1 MTDAAYTYKPRR
13 LFMHILSVILFGA
26 GAYVMFLN
34 ASANNTG
41 MIINHLIDLDS
52 VSATIMF
59 WILFAT
65 CVAFCLLGL
74 FSIFRS
80 ITSNAVLTLS
90 QQGLRVPRVIRG
102 GPGRLVAW
110 EGITHVRDISVR
122 NVRFLELLH
131 AGGKITINEAL
142 LPLGAFDEVRSK
154 VAQALSSL
162 HGVGEGRND

>member
-1 MTDAAYTYKPRR
+1 MVDAAYTYKPRR
-13 LFMHILSVILFGA
+13 LFMHVLGVILFGA

-34 ASANNTG
+34 ASANNAG

-52 VSATIMF
+52 VSATIVF
-59 WILFAT
+59 WIIFVA
-65 CVAFCLLGL
+65 CIAFCLVGL
-74 FSIFRS
+74 FSIFRGM
-80 ITSNAVLTLS
+80 TSNAVLTIS

-102 GPGRLVAW
+102 GPGTLVAW

-131 AGGKITINEAL
+131 AGGKVTINEAL
-142 LPLGAFDEVRSK
+142 LPQGAFDEVRSR

-162 HGVGEGRND
+162 HGVGEDHND